1 MDRIGL
7 ICRAIKEH
15 PDCTQRTLASLLDL
29 SLGTINADV
38 KECIS
43 LGYLITSPDLH
54 GYTLTQAGQD
64 YLDQFKVDGAIMLA
78 AGLGSRFVPMTF
90 DTPKGLLEVFGER
103 MVERQ
108 ICQLKEA
115 GIDDITIVVGYLKE
129 KFEYLTDKYGVKL
142 LYNPE
147 YAKKNTVAT
156 LYHAKELLRGRNMYV
171 LASDNWIRS
180 NMYHAWECD
189 PWYASTYMKGETSE
203 WVLTYNKGGRITDI
217 TIGGSDAWVM
227 YGPAFISKEYSE
239 TLNHLLDEAY
249 HTPGM
254 EDYYWE
260 NVLKDNIDRLRIF
273 INRQPDDQIY
283 EFENMDEL
291 RSFDPKYQDNPDNEA
306 LSLISRI
313 FDVPVSSIYD
323 IDCLKAGMTND
334 SFLFRIGDRHYV
346 CRIPGKGTSFLIN
359 RQHEAEVY
367 EAVKPLD
374 LTEEIIYLDPVTGYK
389 IAVYYDDSRTA
400 DSANPADMAR
410 CMDALHI
417 LHDSGV
423 TVGHS
428 FDMRERINFYEG
440 LCITHGGTL
449 FEDYAKVRGWM
460 DELMDRLDALDRPQ
474 VLCHIDSIA
483 DNFLFLP
490 DGETK
495 IIDWEYA
502 GMSDP
507 LMDVA
512 MCAIFSYYN
521 NEDSEK
527 LLSTYLRR
535 EPTPEEKFVFYA
547 CMALGGF
554 LWSLWAVYK
563 AALGSEYG
571 DYTLI
576 MYRYAKEYYRK
587 IEQEAL

>member
-15 PDCTQRTLASLLDL
+15 PDCTQRSLATLLDL
-29 SLGTINADV
+29 SLGTVNADI

-43 LGYLITSPDLH
+43 KGFLATSADLKGYR
-54 GYTLTQAGQD
+54 LTEAGQH
-64 YLDQFKVDGAIMLA
+64 YLDRFKVNGAIMLA

-147 YAKKNTVAT
+147 YAKKNTIAT

-189 PWYASTYMKGETSE
+189 PWYASTYMEGETSE

-217 TIGGSDAWVM
+217 TIGGFDAWVM
-227 YGPAFISKEYSE
+227 YGPAYFSKEFSE
-239 TLNHLLDEAY
+239 QFIPLLEEAY
-249 HTPGM
+249 HTPGK

-260 NVLKDNIDRLRIF
+260 NILKDNIDRLRIY
-273 INRQPDDQIY
+273 INRQPSDQIY
-283 EFENMDEL
+283 EFENIEEL
-291 RSFDPKYQDNPDNEA
+291 RSFDPSYQDNSDNQA
-306 LSLISRI
+306 LLLISRL

-323 IDCLKAGMTND
+323 IECLKAGMTND
-334 SFLFRIGDRHYV
+334 SFLFRIGDEHYV
-346 CRIPGKGTSFLIN
+346 CRIPGKGTSFLVN
-359 RQHEAEVY
+359 RQQEAAVY
-367 EAVKPLD
+367 EAIKPLNIS
-374 LTEEIIYLDPVTGYK
+374 EEVIYLDPVTGYK
-389 IAVYYDDSRTA
+389 ISRYYDDSRTA
-400 DSANPADMAR
+400 DASSPEDMAK
-410 CMDALHI
+410 CMDLLHT
-417 LHDSGV
+417 LHDAGIKV
-423 TVGHS
+423 DHS
-428 FDMRERINFYEG
+428 FDIRERINFYDG
-440 LCITHGGTL
+440 LCISHGGTL
-449 FEDYAKVRGWM
+449 FEDYAKVRAWM
-460 DELMDRLDALDRPQ
+460 DELMDRLDNLNRPRT
-474 VLCHIDSIA
+474 LCHIDSIT
-483 DNFLFLP
+483 DNFLFLT
-490 DGETK
+490 DGTVK
-495 IIDWEYA
+495 LIDWEYA
-502 GMSDP
+502 GMCDP

-521 NEDSEK
+521 EDEANK
-527 LLSTYLRR
+527 LLSMYLKR
-535 EPTPEEKFVFYA
+535 EPSPEETLVFYSF
-547 CMALGGF
+547 MALGGF

-571 DYTLI
+571 DYTLK
-576 MYRYAKEYYRK
+576 MYHYAKEYYRK
-587 IEQEAL
+587 IT